1 MEIKTIKNLQIIKFA
16 KKFFLNKLNK
26 GISCL
31 LQRNRSINVAKD
43 INVLNTVKYYE
54 VIFT

>member
-43 INVLNTVKYYE
+43 INVLNTVKYYMK
-54 VIFT
+54 